1 MKLFIIGA
9 LIAITSAFKV
19 EREHQLLGFEC
30 STDKQCG
37 YKRKC
42 DIGLLSSKCVASY

>member
-9 LIAITSAFKV
+9 LIAIISAFKV

-30 STDKQCG
+30 STDKMCG
-37 YKRKC
+37 GRKKC
-42 DIGLLSSKCVASY
+42 DIGLFSSKCVPN